1 MAEVTTEKR
10 LVVSLMTEDADIH
23 VDLSA
28 YNVVITVYDEGETTD
43 IIIDWGTAKEFFGKV
58 AAEMI

>member
-43 IIIDWGTAKEFFGKV
+43 IIIDWDTAKEFFDKV
-58 AAEMI
+58 SAEMI